1 MHFTKIDNERTK
13 SINDATFRA
22 SEQIDANLLMS
33 ISIDG
38 LTIHAIEDEFVRLC
52 RLDGTGPLTSSDVE
66 AVTEKYT
73 SKKFDKDQAEKQA
86 RRSHVN
92 ALDYLRDTLGIEL
105 SKPNKL

>member
-13 SINDATFRA
+13 SINDATFKA
-22 SEQIDANLLMS
+22 SEQIDVSILKS
-33 ISIDG
+33 ISIAD
-38 LTIHAIEDEFVRLC
+38 LKVHAIEDDLVRLC
-52 RLDGTGPLTSSDVE
+52 RLEGTGPLTSSDVQ
-66 AVTEKYT
+66 AVTEEYT
-73 SKKFDKDQAEKQA
+73 SKKFDKDQADKQA